1 MRQID
6 DVIYPNT
13 GETRCNSTAIRQAA
27 RHMTRFYD
35 ATLARTGLRGTQYTT
50 LLYLSRHGPM
60 TIGRLA
66 EAMVMDRTTV
76 GHLVKP
82 LERDGLLRIDPDPND
97 RRSRRISVTKNGMRR
112 VRDGFAAWEKA
123 QNVFEA
129 SFGAEN
135 AQRMRQMMAAV
146 VATELPPG

>member
-1 MRQID
+1 
-6 DVIYPNT
+6 
-13 GETRCNSTAIRQAA
+13 
-27 RHMTRFYD
+27 
-35 ATLARTGLRGTQYTT
+35 
-50 LLYLSRHGPM
+50 
-60 TIGRLA
+60 LA

-97 RRSRRISVTKNGMRR
+97 RRSRRISVTENGMGR

-146 VATELPPG
+146 VATELPLG

>member
-6 DVIYPNT
+6 DFIYPNT

-35 ATLARTGLRGTQYTT
+35 AALARTGLRGTQYTT

-97 RRSRRISVTKNGMRR
+97 RRSRRISVTENGMGR

-146 VATELPPG
+146 VATELPLG